1 MERMKTTP
9 IDVVADSNILF
20 SYLRQHQPTR
30 AWLRANYPRP
40 SRIGVTPVTLVEA
53 CLSKYPDKV
62 KREIGELLQ
71 AFRRL
76 HLDETVWHTARMV
89 ALRWDH
95 RHDFKTALGM
105 ADFLIGVTAIRFKV
119 PVITRDR
126 KFELIPGIEVVVP
139 PN

>member
-1 MERMKTTP
+1 MKPTP

-20 SYLRQHQPTR
+20 AYLKQHEPTQ
-30 AWLRANYPRP
+30 AWLRAKYPRP

-62 KREIGELLQ
+62 KKEISELLQ
-71 AFRRL
+71 VFCRL
-76 HLDETVWHTARMV
+76 HIDETVWHTARMV
-89 ALRWDH
+89 ALKWDH
-95 RHDFKTALGM
+95 SHEFKTALGM

-126 KFELIPGIEVVVP
+126 KFELIPGLEVIAP